1 MDILI
6 DKRTRTRKI
15 LPLLTI
21 SNIGDVI
28 KNVPAIPM
36 RKPLTD
42 WTIEEFDEALTSP
55 ETVLFKMA
63 LQNRRALV
71 FLGRVKDFYDSLE
84 GFQKFTQQF
93 EIKQSA
99 EEKQA
104 ANGVPFPSFGNSMLI
119 TLIEF
124 YHLHSVEEASKMRL
138 KEYMLAFQH
147 NAANAMFNK
156 RYSDIT
162 MKKAKAR
169 K

>member
-6 DKRTRTRKI
+6 DKRTRTRQI

-21 SNIGDVI
+21 SNIGEVI
-28 KNVPAIPM
+28 KSVPAVPM
-36 RKPLTD
+36 EKPLTE

-55 ETVLFKMA
+55 ETILMKMA
-63 LQNRRALV
+63 LKNRKALV
-71 FLGRVKDFYDSLE
+71 FLGRVRDFYDSLE
-84 GFQKFTQQF
+84 GFKQFTQKF

-104 ANGVPFPSFGNSMLI
+104 ANGVPFPSFGNSML
-119 TLIEF
+119 TTVIEF
-124 YHLHSVEEASKMRL
+124 YHLHSVEEASKMQVR
-138 KEYMLAFQH
+138 EWMLAFQH
-147 NAANAMFNK
+147 NASTAMFNK

-162 MKKAKAR
+162 TKKAKAR

>member
-6 DKRTRTRKI
+6 TKRTRTRKI

-21 SNIGDVI
+21 SNITEVI
-28 KNVPAIPM
+28 KSVPAIPM
-36 RKPLTD
+36 EKPLTD
-42 WTIEEFDEALTSP
+42 WTIEELDEALTSP
-55 ETVLFKMA
+55 ESFIFKMA
-63 LQNRRALV
+63 LHNRKALV
-71 FLGRVKDFYDSLE
+71 FLGRCRDFMESLE
-84 GFQKFTQQF
+84 GFQQFVKSF

-119 TLIEF
+119 TLVEF
-124 YHLHSVEEASKMRL
+124 YHLHSVEEASKKL
-138 KEYMLAFQH
+138 VKEWMLVFQH

-162 MKKAKAR
+162 MKKTKAK